1 MKLRTVASLFIA
13 LALTACGGHSSS
25 LSSEVS
31 TSSSDSTSSFS
42 SASSEST
49 TSTES
54 SSSTT
59 SSSVIPTHEAYDGY
73 YHDIT
78 SWSDG
83 EDLKQKLY
91 DVSRKTYRPLNYT
104 APNYQ
109 TNINAD
115 HTYLDFEY
123 LDVIYSEKDVF
134 KGESNKGWQREH
146 AFCASLMCGSL
157 TANAVKRVGRAT
169 DFHNLIA
176 ADASANSS
184 RGNKNYGVADT
195 TNLNYQNRTTD
206 QGRDGYSF
214 DPVNFEPGDNDKGR
228 VARAIFYMA
237 MMYKNDEVDQIN
249 GITMKGLRVVEDPV
263 TYVQGENGAFAIGNL
278 STLLAWNK
286 NYPVDYLEMQHNIS
300 VYKDINDIDGY
311 AQGNRNPFVDY
322 PHLVDYVFG
331 DLKDKAGTIQDC
343 PDTESIF
350 HSESSNVE
358 LSHYALKEAK
368 RAYAPG
374 ETIADNDYKVVKV
387 LNNYTYEQV
396 TTGYTNSL
404 SEHVFS
410 TDDGESIIATINAGE
425 QRINYRISLNP
436 LASCNSGEITITPD
450 GINKRQ
456 KGVEQS
462 VTYNGVDF
470 SLNFETPFDVSSTD
484 MTINN
489 IWSNGSGSTKLGT
502 TFGSKTRVLSKL
514 TIKTKNSYSIDAA
527 YVKAFVGNN
536 ESSYQLTIKVGEST
550 IFAGTV
556 NNKDIAKVYGASLN
570 APVTGQL
577 EYVFSGS
584 SSLSI
589 NSIAFNE
596 II

>member
-1 MKLRTVASLFIA
+1 MKLRTVASLLIA

-25 LSSEVS
+25 LSSEVI

-42 SASSEST
+42 STSSE
-49 TSTES
+49 ES

-59 SSSVIPTHEAYDGY
+59 SSSSSTSSLIPTKEAYDGY

-78 SWSDG
+78 SWTNG

-91 DVSRKTYRPLNYT
+91 DVSHKTYRPLNYT

-123 LDVIYSEKDVF
+123 LDVIYSENDVY
-134 KGESNKGWQREH
+134 KSESNKGWQREH

-184 RGNKNYGVADT
+184 RGNKNYGVADKT
-195 TNLNYQNRTTD
+195 HPNYQNRTTD

-237 MMYKNDEVDQIN
+237 MMYKNDEVDEIN
-249 GITMKGLRVVEDPV
+249 GFTMKGLRVVEDPV
-263 TYVQGENGAFAIGNL
+263 TYVQGESGAFAIGNL
-278 STLLAWNK
+278 STLLEWNK

-331 DLKDKAGTIQDC
+331 NLKDTAGKISDC
-343 PDTESIF
+343 QDTESILN
-350 HSESSNVE
+350 SASSNTE
-358 LSHYALKEAK
+358 LSHYALKSAK

-374 ETIADNDYKVVKV
+374 ETITDNDYKVVKV

-410 TDDGESIIATINAGE
+410 DTDGESIIATISAGE
-425 QRINYRISLNP
+425 QRINYRITLNP
-436 LASCNSGEITITPD
+436 LASCSSGELFLNTT
-450 GINKRQ
+450 GLNKGK
-456 KGVEQS
+456 KGEDQA
-462 VTYNGVDF
+462 VTYGGVDF
-470 SLNFETPFDVSSTD
+470 LFNFDSSANISSSNT

-489 IWSNGSGSTKLGT
+489 INQDGSPIGMTIGSSTKPLT
-502 TFGSKTRVLSKL
+502 KL
-514 TIKTKNSYSIDAA
+514 TLKTKNSYKVDAA
-527 YVKAFVGNN
+527 YIKAFVGNVN
-536 ESSYQLTIKVGEST
+536 SSYKLTIKVGDSVLLNQT
-550 IFAGTV
+550 TV
-556 NNKDIAKVYGASLN
+556 NNKDIAKVYGASSSTVLE
-570 APVTGQL
+570 GQL
-577 EYVFSGS
+577 TYIFEGS
-584 SSLSI
+584 SSLKI
-589 NSIAFNE
+589 NSVAFNS